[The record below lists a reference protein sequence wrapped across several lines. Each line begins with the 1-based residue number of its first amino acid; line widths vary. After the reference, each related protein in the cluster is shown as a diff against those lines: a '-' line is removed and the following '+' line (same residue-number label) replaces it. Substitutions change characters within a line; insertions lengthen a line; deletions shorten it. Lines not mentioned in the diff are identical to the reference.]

1 MVSVQIRSIDLNL
14 RLIQQ
19 LRSFTTLH
27 PGEILKEEFEYRNL
41 SQKKVSEMIGVP
53 YTMLNEILNC
63 KRQLNTEVA
72 LMIEAAFGISADM
85 MVNMQTRY
93 NLQTAR
99 LDAKISKRFESI
111 RNLCASLL

>member
-1 MVSVQIRSIDLNL
+1 MTT
-14 RLIQQ
+14 QQ

-27 PGEILKEEFEYRNL
+27 PGEILKEEFEFRGI
-41 SQKKVSEMIGVP
+41 SQKRVSEIIGVP

-85 MVNMQTRY
+85 LVNIQTRY

-99 LDAKISKRFESI
+99 SDARISKRFESI
-111 RNLCASLL
+111 RKICAAII

>member
-1 MVSVQIRSIDLNL
+1 MTT
-14 RLIQQ
+14 QQ
-19 LRSFTTLH
+19 LRSYTTLH
-27 PGEILKEEFEYRNL
+27 PGEVLKEEFEFRGI

-72 LMIEAAFGISADM
+72 LMIEAAFDISADM
-85 MVNMQTRY
+85 MVNMQSRY

-99 LDAKISKRFESI
+99 SDAQIGKRFDSI
-111 RNLCASLL
+111 RKLCASVL

>member
-1 MVSVQIRSIDLNL
+1 MTT
-14 RLIQQ
+14 QQ
-19 LRSFTTLH
+19 LRSHTTLH
-27 PGEILKEEFEYRNL
+27 PGEVLKEEFEFRGI

-63 KRQLNTEVA
+63 KRQLGTEVA

-93 NLQTAR
+93 NLQIAR
-99 LDAKISKRFESI
+99 SDSKISKRFDSI
-111 RNLCASLL
+111 RKICASLL

>member
-1 MVSVQIRSIDLNL
+1 MTT
-14 RLIQQ
+14 QQ
-19 LRSFTTLH
+19 LRSYTTLH
-27 PGEILKEEFEYRNL
+27 PGEVLKEEFEFRGI

-99 LDAKISKRFESI
+99 SDAKISKRFDSI
-111 RNLCASLL
+111 RKICASLL

>member
-1 MVSVQIRSIDLNL
+1 MTT
-14 RLIQQ
+14 QQ

-27 PGEILKEEFEYRNL
+27 PGEILKEEFEFRGI
-41 SQKKVSEMIGVP
+41 SQKRVSEITGVP

-85 MVNMQTRY
+85 LVNIQTRY

-99 LDAKISKRFESI
+99 SDARISKRFESI
-111 RNLCASLL
+111 RKICAAII